1 MENNS
6 SKWRLQQNYSQLPKE
21 LYTETKPSPLDNPKL
36 LLWNNKLAKELQLDH
51 LSREEITAI
60 LSGNQIISN
69 SKPIAQAY
77 GGHQFGYFNIL
88 GDGRAI
94 LLGELEVKNKLFDIQ
109 LKGSGPT
116 KYSRRGDG
124 RASIY
129 SMLREYLISEAMHG
143 LGIASSRSLALI
155 GSSTDIYREN
165 IHKAGVLTRIASSHI
180 RVGTFEL
187 AARME
192 NSKPLIELLNHT
204 IKRHYPRASEHENPP
219 LELLKEVIEKQ
230 INLVVQWLSVG
241 FIHGVM
247 NTDNTS
253 IAAETFDYGPC
264 AFMNVYDP
272 KTVYSSIDHQG
283 RYAYMNQRHIIKWNL
298 IRFAETLLPLIHENI
313 NIAIDCCQ
321 VLFDEFDEKFK
332 QQYNKVFLKKLG
344 IDKEQANDIELL
356 NELLEWMQNQKAD
369 FTNTFRGL
377 SDKKLLS
384 DYIYKDENF
393 LRWHKKWDLRTKN
406 VSNLEYRLN
415 QINPSVI
422 ARNHIVEEALE
433 DIIQNNDFKLFE
445 AFVSALEKPFNNC
458 SNEKYQLPP
467 EDETEYKTFCGT

>member
-60 LSGNQIISN
+60 LSGNKIISN

-272 KTVYSSIDHQG
+272 NTVYSSIDHQG

>member
-36 LLWNNKLAKELQLDH
+36 LLWNNKLAKELKLDH

-60 LSGNQIISN
+60 LSGNEIISN

-77 GGHQFGYFNIL
+77 GGHQFGHFNIL

-187 AARME
+187 VARME

-219 LELLKEVIEKQ
+219 LELLKEVIENQ

-272 KTVYSSIDHQG
+272 NTVYSSIDHQG

-393 LRWHKKWDLRTKN
+393 LRWHKKWALRTKN

>member
-369 FTNTFRGL
+369 FTYTFRSL

>member
-369 FTNTFRGL
+369 FTNTFRSL

>member
-192 NSKPLIELLNHT
+192 N
-204 IKRHYPRASEHENPP
+204 
-219 LELLKEVIEKQ
+219 
-230 INLVVQWLSVG
+230 
-241 FIHGVM
+241 M
-247 NTDNTS
+247 
-253 IAAETFDYGPC
+253 
-264 AFMNVYDP
+264 
-272 KTVYSSIDHQG
+272 KTLH
-283 RYAYMNQRHIIKWNL
+283 
-298 IRFAETLLPLIHENI
+298 
-313 NIAIDCCQ
+313 
-321 VLFDEFDEKFK
+321 
-332 QQYNKVFLKKLG
+332 
-344 IDKEQANDIELL
+344 
-356 NELLEWMQNQKAD
+356 
-369 FTNTFRGL
+369 
-377 SDKKLLS
+377 
-384 DYIYKDENF
+384 
-393 LRWHKKWDLRTKN
+393 
-406 VSNLEYRLN
+406 
-415 QINPSVI
+415 
-422 ARNHIVEEALE
+422 
-433 DIIQNNDFKLFE
+433 
-445 AFVSALEKPFNNC
+445 
-458 SNEKYQLPP
+458 
-467 EDETEYKTFCGT
+467 